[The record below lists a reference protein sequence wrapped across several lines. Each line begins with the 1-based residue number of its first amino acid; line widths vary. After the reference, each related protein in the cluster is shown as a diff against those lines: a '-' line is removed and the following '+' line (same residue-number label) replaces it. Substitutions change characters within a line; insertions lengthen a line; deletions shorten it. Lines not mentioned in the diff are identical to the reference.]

1 MKSYNTIQ
9 TENKGHIQT
18 IWLSRAEK
26 KNAIDRIMACEL
38 RSALEYAENDP
49 NIKAVVVRGKG
60 DTFCAGA
67 DLDWMSMEHLPS
79 GEEPETL
86 LPRLFDGVYR
96 FCKPLIIIAHGRV
109 LGGALGLVA
118 GADYVL
124 ACNTSQFAF
133 SEVRLGLIPA
143 TISPFVIKR
152 IGEFKVRQ
160 LMLTGRTINAS
171 EAISAGL
178 ADKLGTKNELE
189 SYKDYLCDQIEKNAP
204 EATKKCK
211 QLIISVSG
219 KNLDNKLFAYTANLL
234 DEVRKSDEAK
244 EGVRAFKEKRKP
256 RW

>member
-1 MKSYNTIQ
+1 MKTYNTIH

-18 IWLSRAEK
+18 IWLSRPEK
-26 KNAIDRIMACEL
+26 KNAIDRNMAGEL
-38 RSALEYAENDP
+38 LSALKHAENDTR
-49 NIKAVVVRGKG
+49 IKAVVLRGKG

-67 DLDWMSMEHLPS
+67 DLDWMSMEHLPA
-79 GEEPETL
+79 GEEPGTL
-86 LPRLFDGVYR
+86 LPRLFDAVYR
-96 FCKPLIIIAHGRV
+96 FSKPFVVLVHGRIM
-109 LGGALGLVA
+109 GGALGLVA

-124 ACNTSQFAF
+124 ACNTSRFAF

-152 IGEFKVRQ
+152 IGEFNARQ
-160 LMLTGRTINAS
+160 LMLTGRTIDAS
-171 EAISAGL
+171 EAVLSGL
-178 ADKLGTKNELE
+178 ADKSGTKDEIE
-189 SYKDYLCDQIEKNAP
+189 SYKDYLCDEIENNAP

-219 KNLDNKLFAYTANLL
+219 KNLDNKLFAFTASTLE
-234 DEVRKSDEAK
+234 EVRKSDEAK